1 MKKTFFFVTLM
12 LVLIIAGC
20 NEKDLVKQIDGTWH
34 IQNYS
39 LNGKD
44 LTHWYDSV
52 YYGQKWTFSGNSNY
66 FISWQTVRTN
76 TIYNLD
82 TIAHFDTTTQTFII
96 DSITSSKAIVPVLT
110 YINVSGQ
117 WLLTNGN
124 QFLQTEDTMFQSR
137 QFQIL
142 SHTANN
148 LHLLDGNKDY
158 YLAK

>member
-1 MKKTFFFVTLM
+1 MKKTILFVSILF
-12 LVLIIAGC
+12 VLIIAGC
-20 NEKDLVKQIDGTWH
+20 NEKNLIKQIDGTWH
-34 IQNYS
+34 VQNYS
-39 LNGKD
+39 LNGKN

-52 YYGQKWTFSGNSNY
+52 YAGQKWTFSGNSSY
-66 FISWQTVRTN
+66 YISWQTVKTS

-82 TIAHFDTTTQTFII
+82 TITHYDTTTQTFII
-96 DSITSSKAIVPVLT
+96 DSITSSTAIVPTAIYVG
-110 YINVSGQ
+110 VGGQ

-124 QFLQTEDTMFQSR
+124 YFLQTEDSIFQKR

-142 SHTANN
+142 SHSSSN

>member
-1 MKKTFFFVTLM
+1 MKKTLFFVTLT
-12 LVLIIAGC
+12 LAIIIAGC
-20 NEKDLVKQIDGTWH
+20 NEKNLVKQIDGTWH
-34 IQNYS
+34 VQNYS

-44 LTHWYDSV
+44 QTQWYDSV
-52 YYGQKWTFSGNSNY
+52 YLGQKWTFAGNSNY
-66 FISWQTVRTN
+66 YLAWQTVRTT

-82 TIAHFDTTTQTFII
+82 TITHYDTTTHAFII
-96 DSITSSKAIVPVLT
+96 DRITSSKAIVPVLT
-110 YINVSGQ
+110 YVSLAGQ

-124 QFLQTEDTMFQSR
+124 QFLQTEDTMFLSR

-158 YLAK
+158 YLSK